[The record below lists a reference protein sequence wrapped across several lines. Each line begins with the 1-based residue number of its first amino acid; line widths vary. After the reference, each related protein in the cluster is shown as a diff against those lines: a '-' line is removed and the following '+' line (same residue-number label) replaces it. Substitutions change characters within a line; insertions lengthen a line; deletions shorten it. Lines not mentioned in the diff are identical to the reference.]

1 MSSTS
6 RYFFIYIND
15 IIHVSKILDFS
26 LFADDTNIFFSHK
39 NPAQLIQILNDE
51 IKKLSEWFKSNKLSL
66 NLTKTKFIVFKLRQ
80 KVCHHSFQVSIDS
93 NYIEQVKETVFLGVI
108 LDEEFSWKSHIS
120 HIAGKISKAI
130 GIIFKASFYLHQK
143 SLLTLYYSIVYPYI
157 EYCNVVWASMYKHNL
172 RRINLLQK

>member
-15 IIHVSKILDFS
+15 IIHVSKILHFI
-26 LFADDTNIFFSHK
+26 LFVDDTNIFFSHK

-66 NLTKTKFIVFKLRQ
+66 NLTKTKFIVFKPRQ

-108 LDEEFSWKSHIS
+108 LDEEF
-120 HIAGKISKAI
+120 
-130 GIIFKASFYLHQK
+130 
-143 SLLTLYYSIVYPYI
+143 
-157 EYCNVVWASMYKHNL
+157 
-172 RRINLLQK
+172 